1 MKIAS
6 IRQEL
11 HSYLEVADD
20 KKVKAIYA
28 SVKKEIQESAVVYSD
43 ELKSELDSRYAAY
56 KSGKAK
62 PVTAQ
67 QSKRRVAKLLK
78 SAESRSV
85 MLKEI

>member
-1 MKIAS
+1 MKTVS

-56 KSGKAK
+56 KSGKSK

-78 SAESRSV
+78 SARG
-85 MLKEI
+85 K